1 MNNEYLVV
9 GCFLVELVKFYK
21 TATKLLLF
29 FYPRKKKRIKFRKFF
44 IFFAISRNCGPFL
57 FFFTPITCSPLTHN
71 P

>member
-44 IFFAISRNCGPFL
+44 IFLPFHVIADP
-57 FFFTPITCSPLTHN
+57 FCSILPQFHALL
-71 P
+71 

>member
-44 IFFAISRNCGPFL
+44 IFLPFHVIADPFCPFL
-57 FFFTPITCSPLTHN
+57 PQFHALL
-71 P
+71 